1 MAKYDYLI
9 IGGGMT
15 AAAAARGI
23 REVDANGTIGM
34 ISAEGHRPYNRPPLT
49 KKLWQGKPEDSV
61 WSKIPAEN
69 VDLITGRRVAELKP
83 QENLVRDET
92 GQTYTYG
99 RLLLA
104 TGGTPR
110 RLPFAPP
117 ETSYYRTLDDYRTV
131 RAWTKPG
138 ARIGVIGGGF
148 IGSEIAASLASNGAS
163 PVMVFPEAGI
173 GARIYPADLSQ
184 FLNQYY
190 QERGV
195 EVRPGLEIASIDRQ
209 GEGFVLRGK
218 DGTAVTVDHII
229 AGIGI
234 RPNTEL
240 AEAAG
245 IQIGGPEDGGGIVVS
260 EDLQTNLPD
269 IYAAGDVASF
279 INPALGKRLRVEHA
293 DNAES
298 MGRTAGLNMAG
309 KSTPYHYLPFFYSDL
324 FDLGYEAVGE
334 LDPRLETVADW
345 KEPLREGVIYYLKD
359 KKIRGVLLWNTWDQV
374 DAARKMIEE
383 GQVYQPEQ
391 LKDRLPEG

>member
-1 MAKYDYLI
+1 MKRYDYLI

-15 AAAAARGI
+15 AAAAVRGI
-23 REVDANGTIGM
+23 REVDSNGTVGIIG
-34 ISAEGHRPYNRPPLT
+34 AENHRPYKRPPLT
-49 KKLWQGKPEDSV
+49 KKLWQGKAEDSV
-61 WSKIPAEN
+61 WSKLPGGNI
-69 VDLITGRRVAELKP
+69 DLILGCRVQEIKP
-83 QENLVRDET
+83 QEKLVLDEN
-92 GQTYTYG
+92 GKTYTYG

-117 ETSYYRTLDDYRTV
+117 ETCYYRTLDDYRTV
-131 RAWTKPG
+131 REWMKPG
-138 ARIGVIGGGF
+138 VRIGVIGGGF
-148 IGSEIAASLASNGAS
+148 IGSEIAASLASNGAL
-163 PVMVFPEAGI
+163 PVMVFPEDGI

-195 EVRPGLEIASIDRQ
+195 EVHSGLEIGAIERQ
-209 GEGFVLRGK
+209 GEAFVLRGK
-218 DGTAVTVDHII
+218 EGTAITVDHII

-245 IQIGGPEDGGGIVVS
+245 ISIGRTEDGGGILVD
-260 EDLQTNLPD
+260 EHLQTSEPD
-269 IYAAGDVASF
+269 IYAAGDAASF
-279 INPALGKRLRVEHA
+279 FNPALGKRLRVEHA
-293 DNAES
+293 DNADS
-298 MGRTAGLNMAG
+298 MGRAAGLNMAG
-309 KSTPYHYLPFFYSDL
+309 RLTAYDHLPFFYSDL

-345 KEPLREGVIYYLKD
+345 KEPFKEGVIYYRKD
-359 KKIRGVLLWNTWDQV
+359 GKIRGVLLWNTWDQV
-374 DAARKMIEE
+374 DAARKLIQE
-383 GQVYQPEQ
+383 GRALQPEE